1 MTYSCKAR
9 AVLRTNV
16 LSAKLKRPNM
26 RSSIIQ
32 SRIAILFFC
41 IIVFC
46 VFPLFASDWPNWR
59 GPNQNGTS
67 TETGLISTWS
77 VNGENLIW
85 KADFIGRSTPVIM
98 NGRVYV
104 IGRAGEG
111 LTRQEQVACF
121 DAQSG
126 KTIWEHRFNVFQT
139 TVPFNRVGWANLAGD
154 PETGNVYAS
163 GVGGMFICYNRDGK
177 ILWQRSLT
185 EEFGRFSGY
194 GGRTHSPLVDEN
206 LVIISFLNTGWGEH
220 APMRHRFIA
229 FDKRNGEIVWV
240 AGLPNNPID
249 TNYSTPAI
257 ATINGVR
264 LLVVGGGDGAV
275 HALKARTGEHVWE
288 FKLSKAAI
296 NPSIVVEGNHIFACH
311 SEENLDNSIMGRVVC
326 IDGSG
331 KGEVTKTHEVW
342 RADNLEV
349 GYPSPAVHAGM
360 LYVVDNSANL
370 VCVEA
375 SSGKRLWQY
384 SLGTVGKG
392 SPVVADSKIYVTEE
406 NGVFHIL
413 QPSATEC
420 KSLDTEKLTMKDGR
434 YAELYGSP
442 AIAYGRI
449 YFTAESGLY
458 CIGDKNK
465 PFAANATAAAPALA
479 TQPTQGMPA
488 YLQIIPAE
496 VLARPNEKI
505 KFRGRLFDDKGNFLR
520 EVKAGWSLTNLSGQF
535 SAAGEFTAGKNSSP
549 ATGNITAKFENFE
562 GKARVRVIPEAPWS
576 ENFESTEVGKYPSYF
591 IGASNKFAVQIKDS
605 NKVLVKPPAAAGLNR
620 SDIFLGPPTM
630 KNYTIQVDVLGKKNR
645 RQMPDV
651 GLIANRYTL
660 DLMGLQR
667 IQIRVWAAE
676 LLNSKTV
683 DFKFDPEVWYTM
695 KMRVDNIG
703 GKSIV
708 KGKVWPR
715 VEKEPEAW
723 TITFEDA
730 LPNPEGSPGLYGYS
744 PVEIYY
750 DNIKITKS
758 N

>member
-1 MTYSCKAR
+1 MRHNFFVQAICSALLIAGLGVNAAKA
-9 AVLRTNV
+9 T
-16 LSAKLKRPNM
+16 
-26 RSSIIQ
+26 
-32 SRIAILFFC
+32 
-41 IIVFC
+41 
-46 VFPLFASDWPNWR
+46 DWPNWR
-59 GPNQNGTS
+59 GPNQNGAS
-67 TETGLISTWS
+67 PETGLISTWS
-77 VNGENLIW
+77 LNGENLAW

-111 LTRQEQVACF
+111 LKRQEQVACF
-121 DAQSG
+121 DAQTG
-126 KTIWEHRFNVFQT
+126 KMVWEHRFNVFQT

-154 PETGNVYAS
+154 PETGNVYAH

-177 ILWQRSLT
+177 MLWQRSLT

-194 GGRTHSPLVDEN
+194 GGRTHTPLVDEN

-229 FDKRNGEIVWV
+229 FDKRTGEIVWV
-240 AGLPNNPID
+240 ATLNNNPYD

-257 ATINGVR
+257 ATINGMR
-264 LLVVGGGDGAV
+264 LLVVGGGDGSV
-275 HALKARTGEHVWE
+275 HALKVRTGEHVWE

-296 NPSIVVEGNHIFACH
+296 NPSIVVDGTRVFACH
-311 SEENLDNSIMGRVVC
+311 SEENIDNSSMGRVVC
-326 IDGSG
+326 IDGTG
-331 KGEVTKTHEVW
+331 KGDVTKTHEVW
-342 RADNLEV
+342 RVDNLEV
-349 GYPSPAVHAGM
+349 GYPSPALHDGM
-360 LYVVDNSANL
+360 LYIVDNSANL
-370 VCVEA
+370 ICLDA
-375 SSGKRLWQY
+375 ATGKHLWQY
-384 SLGTVGKG
+384 GLGKVGKG
-392 SPVVADSKIYVTEE
+392 SPVWADGKIYVTEE

-413 QPSATEC
+413 QPSATDC
-420 KSLDTEKLTMKDGR
+420 KPLDTEKLTMKDGR

-458 CIGDKNK
+458 CLGDKNAK
-465 PFAANATAAAPALA
+465 FTATAAAPATA
-479 TQPTQGMPA
+479 ANGAVAGVPA
-488 YLQIIPAE
+488 FLQIIPAE
-496 VLARPNEKI
+496 VLAKPGEKI
-505 KFRGRLFDDKGNFLR
+505 KFRVRAFDDKGNFVR
-520 EVKAGWSLTNLSGQF
+520 EVKAEWSLANLSGQF
-535 SAAGEFTAGKNSSP
+535 SPTGEFTANQNSRVE
-549 ATGNITAKFENFE
+549 AGIITAKFENLE
-562 GKARVRVIPEAPWS
+562 GKARARVVPDAPWS
-576 ENFESTEVGKYPSYF
+576 EDFETGKYPSYF
-591 IGASNKFAVQIKDS
+591 VGASNKFAVQLKDS

-630 KNYTIQVDVLGKKNR
+630 KNYTIQADVLGKKNK
-645 RQMPDV
+645 RQMPDI
-651 GLIANRYTL
+651 GLIANRYTM

-695 KMRVDNIG
+695 KMRVDQAG

-715 VEKEPEAW
+715 AEKEPEAW
-723 TITFEDA
+723 TITFEDS

-744 PVEIYY
+744 PAEIYY

>member
-1 MTYSCKAR
+1 
-9 AVLRTNV
+9 
-16 LSAKLKRPNM
+16 M
-26 RSSIIQ
+26 RSFT
-32 SRIAILFFC
+32 SR
-41 IIVFC
+41 C
-46 VFPLFASDWPNWR
+46 VVLLGIFIFSVLPLYSSDWPNWR
-59 GPNQNGTS
+59 GPNQNGAS

-77 VNGENLIW
+77 LNGENLAW
-85 KADFIGRSTPVIM
+85 KAEFIGRSTPVIM

-111 LTRQEQVACF
+111 LRRQEQVVCF
-121 DAQSG
+121 DAQTG
-126 KTIWEHRFNVFQT
+126 KMLWEHRFNVFQT
-139 TVPFNRVGWANLAGD
+139 TVPFNRVGWASLAGD
-154 PETGNVYAS
+154 PETGNIYAS

-194 GGRTHSPLVDEN
+194 GGRTHTPLVDEN
-206 LVIISFLNTGWGEH
+206 LVIISCLYMGWGEQ

-229 FDKRNGEIVWV
+229 FDKRSGEVVWI
-240 AGLPNNPID
+240 AALPNNPID

-257 ATINGVR
+257 ATINGLR

-275 HALKARTGEHVWE
+275 HALKVRSGEHVWE

-296 NPSIVVEGNHIFACH
+296 QPAIVVDGNHVFACH
-311 SEENLDNSIMGRVVC
+311 SEENLDNSSMGRVVC
-326 IDGSG
+326 IDGTG
-331 KGEVTKTHEVW
+331 NGDVTKTHEVW

-349 GYPSPAVHAGM
+349 GYPSPAVHDGM
-360 LYVVDNSANL
+360 LYLVDNSANL

-375 SSGKRLWQY
+375 ATGKRLWQY

-392 SPVVADSKIYVTEE
+392 SPVVADGKIYATEE

-458 CIGDKNK
+458 CLGDKNK
-465 PFAANATAAAPALA
+465 KLSLTPTRTLTHTPAVE
-479 TQPTQGMPA
+479 TQGTPA
-488 YLQIIPAE
+488 YLQIVPAD
-496 VLARPNEKI
+496 VLTSPGAKI
-505 KFRGRLFDDKGNFLR
+505 KFRARVFDDKGNFLR
-520 EVKAGWSLTNLSGQF
+520 EVQAGWSLTNLSGQF
-535 SAAGEFTAGKNSSP
+535 SPAGEFTVGANSP
-549 ATGNITAKFENFE
+549 AAAGIITAKLKNLT
-562 GKARVRVIPEAPWS
+562 GTTRVRVIPNAPWS
-576 ENFESTEVGKYPSYF
+576 EDFETSEVGKYPSYF
-591 IGASNKFAVQIKDS
+591 VGATNKFAVQIKDS
-605 NKVLVKPPAAAGLNR
+605 NKVLVKPPAATGLNR

-630 KNYTIQVDVLGKKNR
+630 KNYTIQADVLGKKNR
-645 RQMPDV
+645 RQMPDI
-651 GLIANRYTL
+651 GLIANRYTM
-660 DLMGLQR
+660 DLMGALQR
-667 IQIRVWAAE
+667 LQIRVWAAE
-676 LLNSKTV
+676 LLNSKTI
-683 DFKFDPEVWYTM
+683 DFKFDPDIWYTM
-695 KMRVDNIG
+695 KMRVDLVD

-715 VEKEPEAW
+715 AEKEPEAW
-723 TITFEDA
+723 TITMEDA

-744 PVEIYY
+744 PAEIYY
-750 DNIKITKS
+750 DNVKITKS